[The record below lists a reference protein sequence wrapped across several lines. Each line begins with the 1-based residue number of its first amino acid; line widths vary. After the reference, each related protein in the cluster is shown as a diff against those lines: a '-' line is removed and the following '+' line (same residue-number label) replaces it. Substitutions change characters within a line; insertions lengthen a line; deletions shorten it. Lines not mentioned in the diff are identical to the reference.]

1 MARLSSLDASFLR
14 VETPSAHMHV
24 GWLSL
29 LDLPEGAH
37 QLDPAA
43 VAERVGARLH
53 LAPRFRQRL
62 AAAPLALGTARWEDD
77 PSFGVSRH
85 VTGAPPCPTTAQLRR
100 LTDDFL
106 SEQLPRDRPLWSL
119 LVVPSVGERR
129 AALLGKVH
137 HALVDGLAAVEL
149 GMLLFDLA
157 PDADQPEHV
166 DWSPAP
172 SIGSVRQA
180 IDSVADSALE
190 QFRVARA
197 VATLGLSPGRGLRIA
212 DSVRRAAMSVA
223 EDAVRPAPSSYLNS
237 PIGPRRTLV
246 RQRVPLHRLLRIKS
260 HAGVTLNDVLLAVT
274 GGALRRLAVASSQP
288 PRDLRVMVPVSVRS
302 ADEAQDGGNRITFAF
317 VELPVAERDPARALT
332 RVREQTSELK
342 TSGRVAGSDILL
354 RSLGAL
360 PEPLQTT
367 AARLAAS
374 PRLYNL
380 TISNVPGP
388 RVPLYAA
395 GARVRSIYPVIPIP
409 DRHGLAIG
417 ILTYDGAAHFAAYA
431 DPGALGAVSRLPTM
445 LGDAIEE
452 LAIGTGARRAH
463 ARPVRPRRAYAS
475 ARGPTAS

>member
-14 VETPSAHMHV
+14 VETPTAHMHV

-29 LDLPEGAH
+29 LDLPPGARR
-37 QLDPAA
+37 LDAA
-43 VAERVGARLH
+43 LVAERIGARLH

-62 AAAPLALGTARWEDD
+62 APAPLALGTARWEDD
-77 PSFGVSRH
+77 PSFDVARH
-85 VTGAPPCPTTAQLRR
+85 VTATAPCSTAAQLRR

-119 LVVPSVGERR
+119 VVVPAVGERR

-157 PDADQPEHV
+157 PDADQPEPV

-172 SIGSVRQA
+172 GMGSARMA

-190 QFRVARA
+190 QFRAARA
-197 VATLGLSPGRGLRIA
+197 VASLGLSPGRGLRVA
-212 DSVRRAAMSVA
+212 DSVRRAALSVA
-223 EDAVRPAPSSYLNS
+223 EDAVRPAPSSYLNA

-246 RQRVPLHRLLRIKS
+246 RHRVPLARLLRIKS
-260 HAGVTLNDVLLAVT
+260 RAGVTLNDVLLAVT
-274 GGALRRLAVASSQP
+274 GGALRRLAVAASEV
-288 PRDLRVMVPVSVRS
+288 PRDVRVMVPVSVRS
-302 ADEAQDGGNRITFAF
+302 RDQARDGGNRITFAF
-317 VELPVAERDPARALT
+317 VDLPVAERDPGRALA
-332 RVREQTSELK
+332 RVREQTTELK
-342 TSGRVAGSDILL
+342 ESGRVAGSDILL

-388 RVPLYAA
+388 RVALYAA

-409 DRHGLAIG
+409 DRHALAIG
-417 ILTYDGAAHFAAYA
+417 ILTYDDAAHFAAYA
-431 DPGALGAVSRLPTM
+431 DPAALPVASRLPVL
-445 LGDAIEE
+445 LGDSIEE
-452 LAIGTGARRAH
+452 LAIGTGARRSR
-463 ARPVRPRRAYAS
+463 ARPARSLTRALQH
-475 ARGPTAS
+475 R